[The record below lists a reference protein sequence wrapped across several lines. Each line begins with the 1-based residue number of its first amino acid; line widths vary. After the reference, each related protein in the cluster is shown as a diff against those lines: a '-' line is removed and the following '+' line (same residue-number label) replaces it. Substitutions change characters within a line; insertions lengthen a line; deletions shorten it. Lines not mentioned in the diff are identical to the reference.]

1 MGHYKN
7 YIIMVMVYLFILSSI
22 SVVALATN
30 NPAETQIDIS
40 ETTPV
45 KEPEIEVVNYIEAE
59 MEETE
64 PVTEPPTE
72 EPTEPEV
79 EETEPVTEPS
89 VEPEPTEP
97 EIDPDELE
105 MLACVIY
112 QEAGGDKHCDECRYR
127 VGDVVLNRVED
138 SRFPDTMYKVLTAKA
153 QYGRFYWTGIVW
165 PDRASSSGEAHAV
178 ERAYAVAE
186 DLLRGN
192 HSPLYG
198 EGYIWQAEFVQGSDN
213 IHCCGHYFG
222 R

>member
-7 YIIMVMVYLFILSSI
+7 YIIMVMVYLLILSSI

-30 NPAETQIDIS
+30 NPVETQIDIL

-45 KEPEIEVVNYIEAE
+45 TEPEIETIEYIEPVV
-59 MEETE
+59 EETE

-72 EPTEPEV
+72 APTEPEV
-79 EETEPVTEPS
+79 EETEPVTEP
-89 VEPEPTEP
+89 TEP
-97 EIDPDELE
+97 VIDPEELE

-112 QEAGGDKHCDECRYR
+112 QEAGGDKHCDACRYR
-127 VGDVVLNRVED
+127 VGDVVLNRIAD
-138 SRFPDTMYKVLTAKA
+138 SRFPNTMYKVLTAKA

-165 PDRASSSGEAHAV
+165 PDRAYSSGEAHAV
-178 ERAYAVAE
+178 ERAYEVAE
-186 DLLRGN
+186 NLLTGH
-192 HSPLYG
+192 HSSLYG
-198 EGYIWQAEFVQGSDN
+198 KGYIWQAEFVQGKDN